1 MLYKFKS
8 KATADL
14 VMLQP
19 NAEELLK
26 IIGKAAGPTGIITVA
41 QASAAIAAIQ
51 AEIQRYIDEEL
62 LPRMK
67 REYDGARVELE
78 CGAAVA
84 ALNASEQAAI
94 TALVRALTQDQ
105 GVRKV
110 AYGTEA
116 GQFAQA
122 GIPAVLCGPGSIERA
137 HKVDEYV
144 EVEQLAQCDRFLHR
158 VAESLCR

>member
-51 AEIQRYIDEEL
+51 AEIQRREALREAPPPSTDDDANDAAKEEAVSL
-62 LPRMK
+62 RH
-67 REYDGARVELE
+67 R
-78 CGAAVA
+78 AAPFLDMLRQSSAEGKDV
-84 ALNASEQAAI
+84 
-94 TALVRALTQDQ
+94 VW
-105 GVRKV
+105 GV
-110 AYGTEA
+110 
-116 GQFAQA
+116 
-122 GIPAVLCGPGSIERA
+122 
-137 HKVDEYV
+137 
-144 EVEQLAQCDRFLHR
+144 
-158 VAESLCR
+158 